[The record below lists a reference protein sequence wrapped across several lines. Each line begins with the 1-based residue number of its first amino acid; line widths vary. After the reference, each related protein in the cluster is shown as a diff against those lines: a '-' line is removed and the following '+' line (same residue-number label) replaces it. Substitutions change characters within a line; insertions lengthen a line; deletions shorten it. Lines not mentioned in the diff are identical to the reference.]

1 MCGGR
6 FRMLMLMHSNKLFR
20 VIFVTLG
27 WPNCCF
33 SSYWLAQDCSWYS
46 YKATVSIQ
54 IGCLWSTIIC
64 TVMVQT
70 SMLCNMQMV
79 YLTLLHWQHRFW
91 LESWFL
97 WWEENQRIQ
106 KQNLGVWLRLT
117 NLSPCT
123 MYKARIKPALPWWEV
138 QMMTTAPNYLTVCL
152 H

>member
-1 MCGGR
+1 MCGGG

-33 SSYWLAQDCSWYS
+33 SSCWLVQILLITRLLVIPIKLQYPLKLDAFDPQS
-46 YKATVSIQ
+46 Y
-54 IGCLWSTIIC
+54 
-64 TVMVQT
+64 VMVQT

-79 YLTLLHWQHRFW
+79 YLTLLHRQHRFW

-106 KQNLGVWLRLT
+106 KQNLGVRLRLT

-123 MYKARIKPALPWWEV
+123 MYKALESNLRCRGGRYRWWPLR
-138 QMMTTAPNYLTVCL
+138 QIT
-152 H
+152 